1 VEVHLVA
8 ADGVEQHPV
17 AELPDLLKRDDGVV
31 WVDIPRCDEE
41 ATTVLTDVFGC
52 HPLAVEDC
60 FRRNR
65 VPRVHVYP
73 QHAFVILHSPQ
84 LGVGGHVHYVELDQ
98 FIGER
103 YLITVHGPVNAAV
116 PAEVPERETRS
127 VLARIQAGKLHPR
140 TPHELSYAIVSA
152 STRQQE
158 RVVEQLTGDVWR
170 LEQRVTSGDKGGD
183 PEAFLEELF
192 QVRHSLMAVRT
203 ISLTAYDVYG
213 RLVSLG
219 RFLPDDDR
227 HLVDDLIDQFDR
239 VRSLADGERDYLQGV
254 IDFYRARTETKMTI
268 AAERLTVIAVVT
280 LPITAI
286 GSIYGM
292 NVIVN
297 QQTHVGQLV
306 AVLAVMVAVSAVLL
320 TWAKRQGWW

>member
-17 AELPDLLKRDDGVV
+17 AELPDL
-31 WVDIPRCDEE
+31 
-41 ATTVLTDVFGC
+41 FGC

-268 AAERLTVIAVVT
+268 AAERLTVVAVVT

-306 AVLAVMVAVSAVLL
+306 AVLAVMAAVSAVLL